1 MARCLTPQLVNS
13 LCRKQRKISTRLPKT
28 PLRKVPKSSRDNC
41 CLMCGIDF
49 KLAGQGSFFNTTTTA
64 GLKEN
69 LTVVGKSPDF
79 SLSSRW
85 VCKCCKQKADSVIKR
100 TLILEQDKAFLI
112 DSYRNNSTSS
122 RQCARET
129 AELSPS
135 DVSAFS
141 GETTTTSGFDGRIF
155 TFPVRATST
164 AFW

>member
-1 MARCLTPQLVNS
+1 
-13 LCRKQRKISTRLPKT
+13 LPKT

-41 CLMCGIDF
+41 CLICGIEF

-69 LTVVGKSPDF
+69 LTVLLGESPDF
-79 SLSSRW
+79 SLSSQW

-100 TLILEQDKAFLI
+100 TLILEQDQAFLI
-112 DSYRNNSTSS
+112 DNYRNNNSTSA
-122 RQCARET
+122 RQYARET

-141 GETTTTSGFDGRIF
+141 GETITTSGFDGRIF

-164 AFW
+164 AIW